1 MLESRYQFYS
11 ILTNLKMRYYTMK
24 KIFIK
29 FMFTAL
35 VLVCFSA
42 PSFASKGGIESI
54 VNQSASTA
62 FNALKNQTIEQLTTS
77 LVNKKIEDNEAKVT
91 ISIKTDES
99 KESVEKR
106 EAKESSGKAAMEA
119 KNLSESSS
127 NVLSYNKL
135 ASYNKVAS
143 NNNEATSEPS
153 INNEKSQSNEEIK
166 PETSTEEPNTES
178 SSNEIAET
186 TDNSV
191 EQESPIIPAG
201 SLGIDVSEF
210 NGNIDWKAVKEHGVK
225 FAFIRVAGRFSVTAG
240 IYDDSMFEYNI
251 AQAKANGIQV
261 GVYFFTQAVNSD
273 EAIEEARYAINK
285 IKPYGIDLPIVID
298 SEAVSGGG
306 RHAAISAAERTEVI
320 KSFCEEVSSQGY
332 TPMIY
337 ASTWWLNNKLNMSEL
352 SAYKVWVAQYNSTLT
367 YNGSYNIW
375 QYTSEGRI
383 NGISG
388 NVDCNQWFN

>member
-1 MLESRYQFYS
+1 
-11 ILTNLKMRYYTMK
+11 MK

-29 FMFTAL
+29 FMFTTL

-42 PSFASKGGIESI
+42 PSFASKGGIELI

-91 ISIKTDES
+91 INIKTDES

-119 KNLSESSS
+119 KNFAESSS

-135 ASYNKVAS
+135 ATPNKVAS
-143 NNNEATSEPS
+143 NNNEARSEPS
-153 INNEKSQSNEEIK
+153 INTEKSKSNEEIK
-166 PETSTEEPNTES
+166 TETSTEEANTES
-178 SSNEIAET
+178 SSNETTET

-191 EQESPIIPAG
+191 EKESPIIPAG
-201 SLGIDVSEF
+201 SLGIDVSQF
-210 NGNIDWKAVKEHGVK
+210 NGDIDWKAVKEHGVK

>member
-1 MLESRYQFYS
+1 
-11 ILTNLKMRYYTMK
+11 MK

-91 ISIKTDES
+91 INIKTDES

-119 KNLSESSS
+119 KNLAESSS
-127 NVLSYNKL
+127 D
-135 ASYNKVAS
+135 
-143 NNNEATSEPS
+143 
-153 INNEKSQSNEEIK
+153 EIK
-166 PETSTEEPNTES
+166 PETSTEEANTES

-191 EQESPIIPAG
+191 EQKSPIIPAG

-225 FAFIRVAGRFSVTAG
+225 FAFIRVAGRFSVSAG

-306 RHAAISAAERTEVI
+306 RHAAISADERTEVI